1 MANVCTKRLPVA
13 SSNSNPQSY
22 LRGCFKEEDDN
33 DDGDDDDDDD
43 DNIFFIFLFYE
54 KPMKIT

>member
-13 SSNSNPQSY
+13 SSNSNSQSY
-22 LRGCFKEEDDN
+22 LRGCLKEEDDN
-33 DDGDDDDDDD
+33 DDVDDDDI
-43 DNIFFIFLFYE
+43 IFFIFLFYE